1 MLVRRSLL
9 ERLGGLDEG
18 FFLYCED
25 KDLCRRARDA
35 GFEVAY
41 EPAAVAGHHEGA
53 SAPRPGLLP
62 VLAESRVR
70 YARKHGGPLAA
81 ALERVGLGLLAVSR
95 LIATRGGA
103 PARAG
108 HAASLRAAVRRM
120 PAREA

>member
-1 MLVRRSLL
+1 VRRSLL

-41 EPAAVAGHHEGA
+41 EPSAVAGHHEGA

-70 YARKHGGPLAA
+70 YARKHGGPVAA
-81 ALERVGLGLLAVSR
+81 ALERVGIGLLAFSR
-95 LIATRGGA
+95 LIVTRGGA

-108 HAASLRAAVRRM
+108 HVAAMRAAAGRM
-120 PAREA
+120 PARGS